1 MSATDIEKINKALVK
16 YDPLQAVLY
25 GSRATGM
32 SKPDSDYDV
41 MVFFKRSNFPL
52 KETAEQRFTRFYK
65 MACELKCALGK
76 PVDLVVMK
84 YNRKWVNTRCERDV
98 LFYNHVS
105 CEAICAFDNKRGA
118 EMCDMSEKIGL
129 YKA

>member
-52 KETAEQRFTRFYK
+52 KETA
-65 MACELKCALGK
+65 
-76 PVDLVVMK
+76 
-84 YNRKWVNTRCERDV
+84 
-98 LFYNHVS
+98 
-105 CEAICAFDNKRGA
+105 
-118 EMCDMSEKIGL
+118 
-129 YKA
+129 